1 MGFKQSAGDALV
13 HSSTVSALKVQ
24 VRKTKAQQCAHHGV
38 GPFVPEEATLG
49 VAPNLPSGPVG
60 RLEDRHVHAGL
71 PQPVRSRE
79 PTVQRQN
86 AISSNTSQ
94 APHTEA
100 HTHSQNQKPRK
111 QSSRRRP
118 HSQILRDTPG
128 ERPLSPD
135 AGAHDGDRP
144 GGGRAAVVRARHG
157 EHGAE
162 ATAGLAGARGC
173 GAIRMG

>member
-100 HTHSQNQKPRK
+100 HTLTHKTKNRASRVADADHTHRYWETHRGSAHS
-111 QSSRRRP
+111 
-118 HSQILRDTPG
+118 HLTPA
-128 ERPLSPD
+128 PTT
-135 AGAHDGDRP
+135 
-144 GGGRAAVVRARHG
+144 
-157 EHGAE
+157 
-162 ATAGLAGARGC
+162 ATDLAGAGRLSSEPAMASTGPRRRLVWLARADA
-173 GAIRMG
+173 GR

>member
-1 MGFKQSAGDALV
+1 MRSPWCWPLRPRGS
-13 HSSTVSALKVQ
+13 HPRSCSESSL
-24 VRKTKAQQCAHHGV
+24 RPCR
-38 GPFVPEEATLG
+38 PPRR
-49 VAPNLPSGPVG
+49 PS
-60 RLEDRHVHAGL
+60 
-71 PQPVRSRE
+71 RSR
-79 PTVQRQN
+79 R
-86 AISSNTSQ
+86 SSAACTQ
-94 APHTEA
+94 PRAHCTETERHFIKHLAGATYRSA
-100 HTHSQNQKPRK
+100 HAHSQNQKPRK